1 MKCLLIENIRQLNRE
16 SSRSAIIAH
25 LKWFSNSNSGTPT
38 VRTVILTQKT
48 MHVIFISFRNNITTN
63 GRLNTGAMP
72 AILFH
77 CRQNERIIAHF
88 LTRGFYIQT

>member
-1 MKCLLIENIRQLNRE
+1 
-16 SSRSAIIAH
+16 
-25 LKWFSNSNSGTPT
+25 
-38 VRTVILTQKT
+38 
-48 MHVIFISFRNNITTN
+48 MHVIFISFRNNITTK